1 MVGKI
6 LGARTLPLSFSPGV
20 IMNKLLGFLCEM
32 PRLLNE
38 DHNNSIYST
47 ELL

>member
-6 LGARTLPLSFSPGV
+6 LVARTPPLSFAPGV

-32 PRLLNE
+32 SRLLNE